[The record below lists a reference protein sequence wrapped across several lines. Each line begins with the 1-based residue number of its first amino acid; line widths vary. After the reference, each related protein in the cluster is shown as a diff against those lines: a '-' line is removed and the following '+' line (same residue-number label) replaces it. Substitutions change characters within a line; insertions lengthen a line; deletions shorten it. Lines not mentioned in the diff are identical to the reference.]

1 MGFHHELD
9 TDLLYSF
16 CSQPFSFQ
24 QLTEQIQNLTVS
36 STTSNRSNQAT
47 TSTSNKSTANST
59 DKNLNN
65 STKETTA
72 ASNDTSA
79 KENLEQRVNFLQTK
93 LASAPMP
100 SITSK
105 KRQLPSIEE
114 AWNLPISAEMS
125 SRQQQT
131 AQGNQQRAYTK
142 GLSHVSSDQ
151 MVCIFT
157 LCI

>member
-1 MGFHHELD
+1 
-9 TDLLYSF
+9 
-16 CSQPFSFQ
+16 
-24 QLTEQIQNLTVS
+24 
-36 STTSNRSNQAT
+36 
-47 TSTSNKSTANST
+47 
-59 DKNLNN
+59 
-65 STKETTA
+65 
-72 ASNDTSA
+72 
-79 KENLEQRVNFLQTK
+79 
-93 LASAPMP
+93 MP

-151 MVCIFT
+151 MVCIFS
-157 LCI
+157 LCVWSSRASFRDSNKKLRFLFNFALPVDDFFCNLLFVQFMQITENVCRFLILPKKIVSYRSHI